1 MKHVNSIKVDIVIIG
16 GGGAAL
22 SAAVHT
28 DERLTVLLLDK
39 GQMGKSGCSPNAHG
53 GLAVYYKDERDSW
66 EVHFEDTLLS
76 GGFLN
81 NQEVVRVMCKNT
93 SGIIDMLERYGALF
107 DRDRDGRLLVR
118 KFGGHRYPR
127 SVFCGDET
135 GHEMMNG
142 LRREVYRRGVQ
153 FIDEAF
159 VTKILLDENGRATGV
174 FFYHIPT
181 GDYYVVEA
189 GAVIL
194 ATADAAGLWP
204 AASERQRGDGIY
216 MALQAGAEIA
226 DMEFIQY
233 HPTHAW
239 WPPGVRGS
247 VSEAFR
253 GEGGWLL
260 NSLNERFMQRYDPEN
275 LELATRDKVSVS
287 IMKEIR
293 AGRGA
298 PHGGIYASV
307 KHLPPKHVKERLPVI
322 YQKYKNFGI
331 DITKEYIEVRP
342 RPHYL
347 CGGVVI
353 NERTETSIE
362 GLFAAGAVT
371 AGVHGA
377 NRLGSNA
384 LTDILI
390 FGRIAG
396 ENASN
401 YVLGRQRANYDHS
414 LVTSEVERINSF
426 FESEWTEDSINV
438 GKVRRMLIELM
449 DEYVGVIR
457 NEEGIKNGIEKLN
470 FIKNELIP
478 RVRLKDKS
486 RIYNFELKDI
496 LELPFR
502 IELGLA
508 SATAALL
515 RKESR
520 GTHYREDYPFRD
532 DENWLKNIVF
542 RKKGDKISYEIRDVE
557 LKYKKIEDFPDYAK
571 SKSPWH

>member
-1 MKHVNSIKVDIVIIG
+1 MNYKEIKADVVIIG

-22 SAAVHT
+22 SAAINVGKDLDT
-28 DERLTVLLLDK
+28 LILDK
-39 GQMGKSGCSPNAHG
+39 GQVGKSGCSPNAHG
-53 GLAVYYKDERDSW
+53 GLAVHYKDPNDGPEI
-66 EVHFEDTLLS
+66 HFEDTLLS

-81 NQEVVRVMCKNT
+81 NQDLVRILVQNT
-93 SGIIDMLERYGALF
+93 SEIVPMLERYGALF
-107 DRDRDGRLLVR
+107 DRDEHGNLLVR
-118 KFGGHRYPR
+118 RFGGHRYAR

-142 LRREVYRRGVQ
+142 LRREVYRLGIRY
-153 FIDEAF
+153 IDEAF
-159 VTKILLDENGRATGV
+159 VTRLLHDENGEIAGV
-174 FFYHIPT
+174 FFYYLPT
-181 GDYYVVEA
+181 GEFYVVKSK
-189 GAVIL
+189 AVVL

-216 MALQAGAEIA
+216 MALMAGAEIA
-226 DMEFIQY
+226 DIEFIQY

-260 NSLNERFMQRYDPEN
+260 NSKGERFMKRYDPEN
-275 LELATRDKVSVS
+275 MELATRDKVSVS
-287 IMKEIR
+287 IMMEIR

-298 PHGGIYASV
+298 PHGGIFASV
-307 KHLPPKHVKERLPVI
+307 THLPAKYVKKRLPVI

-331 DITKEYIEVRP
+331 DITKEPIEVRP

-353 NERTETSIE
+353 DENAATKVP
-362 GLFAAGAVT
+362 GLFAGGAVT

-384 LTDILI
+384 LTDII
-390 FGRIAG
+390 VFGKIAG
-396 ENASN
+396 KNAGEFARSRE
-401 YVLGRQRANYDHS
+401 YHS
-414 LVTSEVERINSF
+414 PNKNEIEEEIKRIKEIF
-426 FESEWTEDSINV
+426 DKPWGEDSISI
-438 GKVRRMLIELM
+438 GKVRRELIELM
-449 DEYVGVIR
+449 DRDVGVIR
-457 NEEGIKNGIEKLN
+457 NETGLKDAIEKLN
-470 FIKNELIP
+470 YIKHEIAP
-478 RVRLKDKS
+478 RVTLRDKS
-486 RIYNFELKDI
+486 KTFNFEVKDI

-502 IELGLA
+502 IELGIA
-508 SATAALL
+508 SATAALM

-520 GTHYREDYPFRD
+520 GTHFREDYPHRD

-542 RKKGDKISYEIRDVE
+542 FLKDGELKVETREVE
-557 LKYKKIEDFPDYAK
+557 LKYKKPTDFPEYAK
-571 SKSPWH
+571 SRSPWH

>member
-1 MKHVNSIKVDIVIIG
+1 MNFNEIKADVVVIG

-22 SAAVHT
+22 SAAINVGT
-28 DERLTVLLLDK
+28 DLDVLILDK
-39 GQMGKSGCSPNAHG
+39 GQVGKSGCSPNAHG
-53 GLAVYYKDERDSW
+53 GLAVHYKDPNDGPEI
-66 EVHFEDTLLS
+66 HFEDTLLS

-81 NQEVVRVMCKNT
+81 NQDLVKILVENT
-93 SGIIDMLERYGALF
+93 GGIIQMLERYGALF
-107 DRDRDGRLLVR
+107 DRDENGNLLVR
-118 KFGGHRYPR
+118 RFGGHRYAR

-142 LRREVYRRGVQ
+142 LRREVYRLGIKY
-153 FIDEAF
+153 IDEAF
-159 VTKILLDENGRATGV
+159 VTRLLLNENGEIAGV
-174 FFYHIPT
+174 FYHHLPT
-181 GDYYVVEA
+181 GEFYVVRA
-189 GAVIL
+189 KSVVL

-216 MALQAGAEIA
+216 MALMAGAEAA
-226 DMEFIQY
+226 DLEFIQY

-260 NSLNERFMQRYDPEN
+260 NSENERFMKRYDPEN
-275 LELATRDKVSVS
+275 MELATRDKVSVS
-287 IMKEIR
+287 IMMEIR

-298 PHGGIYASV
+298 PHGGIYSSV
-307 KHLPPKHVKERLPVI
+307 THLPAKYVKKRLPVI

-353 NERTETSIE
+353 DENAETKIK
-362 GLFAAGAVT
+362 GLFAGGAVT

-384 LTDILI
+384 LTDILV
-390 FGRIAG
+390 FGKIAG
-396 ENASN
+396 KNA
-401 YVLGRQRANYDHS
+401 GERARSRDFKPVDMKAVEEEIKRIEGIFNKPWGKDS
-414 LVTSEVERINSF
+414 L
-426 FESEWTEDSINV
+426 NV
-438 GKVRRMLIELM
+438 GKVRRELIELM
-449 DEYVGVIR
+449 DRDVGVIR
-457 NEEGIKNGIEKLN
+457 NEDGLKDAIKELN
-470 FIKNELIP
+470 RIKHEVLP
-478 RVRLKDKS
+478 RVTLRDKS
-486 RIYNFELKDI
+486 KTFNFELKDI

-502 IELGLA
+502 VELGIA
-508 SATAALL
+508 SATAALM

-520 GTHYREDYPFRD
+520 GTHYREDYPERD

-542 RKKGDKISYEIRDVE
+542 RMENGELKAETREVQ
-557 LKYKKIEDFPDYAK
+557 LKYKKPSDFPEYAK